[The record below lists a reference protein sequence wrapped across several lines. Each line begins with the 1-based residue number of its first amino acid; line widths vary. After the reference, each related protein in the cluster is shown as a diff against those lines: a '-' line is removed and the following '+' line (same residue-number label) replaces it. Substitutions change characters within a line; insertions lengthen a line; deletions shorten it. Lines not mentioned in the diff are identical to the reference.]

1 MIRVA
6 LWGTPDGMYF
16 GRSARGGFPGAGNLR
31 SFAPLGIGV
40 GGYSFF

>member
-1 MIRVA
+1 VVRAA
-6 LWGTPDGMYF
+6 LSGTPGGIYF

-40 GGYSFF
+40 G